1 MAGAVSQKAVTV
13 RSSSPEATAGTPR
26 SEVPVHLPAFVVS
39 TFLLAM
45 LPGAGQA
52 LMARQV
58 VESGRRVALATV
70 AGTCTGVLAWT
81 AAAAAGLSAILL
93 ANPGAYALV
102 RAAGGL
108 LLFGLGVRTLLSLR
122 RRPVAPATPGGPR
135 EGRRRRAYVLG
146 LMANLGNPKA
156 GVFAVSLLPE
166 FLTAHG
172 PVFWS
177 SLALGV
183 VWAAVT
189 ACWYLLFTWAVDRGR
204 SVTSAPAFGRGLQ
217 LVTGCVLLGLG
228 AAVAF
233 GI

>member
-1 MAGAVSQKAVTV
+1 M
-13 RSSSPEATAGTPR
+13 
-26 SEVPVHLPAFVVS
+26 PVHLPAFVVS

-58 VESGRRVALATV
+58 LESGRRVALATV

-108 LLFGLGVRTLLSLR
+108 LLLGLGVRTLLSLR
-122 RRPVAPATPGGPR
+122 RPVAPAIPGGPR
-135 EGRRRRAYVLG
+135 EGRRRAYVLG

-177 SLALGV
+177 GLALGV

-204 SVTSAPAFGRGLQ
+204 SVMSAPAFGRGQQ

-228 AAVAF
+228 VAVAF